1 MYIIKDIYYLIYVNG
16 FRTSSTPC
24 ICLQMPDF
32 RTVSYCQKYI
42 SGGNQYMGEHSL
54 KVHSNREKLIIYK
67 KCTVARLSIWAI

>member
-42 SGGNQYMGEHSL
+42 SGGNQLYGRTQF
-54 KVHSNREKLIIYK
+54 KG
-67 KCTVARLSIWAI
+67 AF